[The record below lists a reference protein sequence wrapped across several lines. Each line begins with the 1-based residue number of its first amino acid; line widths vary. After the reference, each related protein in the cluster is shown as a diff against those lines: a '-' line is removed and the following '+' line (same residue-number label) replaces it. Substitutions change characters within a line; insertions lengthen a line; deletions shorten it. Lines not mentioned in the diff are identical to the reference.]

1 LAEVEFRDVSRRYA
15 GGVTALRLLAGLDK
29 PTSGEI
35 RIGGDVVN
43 NLAPGE
49 RDIAMVFQN
58 YALYPH
64 MSVYRNLAY
73 GLRQRRTP
81 RGEVDRRVR
90 ETAEL
95 LQITELLD
103 RKPGQLSGGQRQ
115 RVAMGRALVRKPQ
128 AFLLDEPLSNL
139 DAKLRNQVRGDLK
152 RLHREVPVTSI
163 YVTHDQVEAMTL
175 GDRLCVMA
183 GGEVQQIGTTD
194 DIYNRPAN
202 TFVAAFMGSP
212 PMNLIPGVIRSG
224 LLHIGRTEVT
234 AVPAPDGP
242 VTVGVRP
249 EHLELHNSFVEGT
262 VPARVDFVEPLGSHV
277 LVTAQVEVGGDGVR
291 STADLVPVI
300 VHAQA
305 GTELASGA
313 RMGLALP
320 PERTYFFDASPATRA
335 ASAQRPEP
343 ARPWPRR
350 TGS

>member
-1 LAEVEFRDVSRRYA
+1 
-15 GGVTALRLLAGLDK
+15 
-29 PTSGEI
+29 
-35 RIGGDVVN
+35 
-43 NLAPGE
+43 
-49 RDIAMVFQN
+49 MVFQN

-81 RGEVDRRVR
+81 RAEVERRVQ

-152 RLHREVPVTSI
+152 RLHRELPVTSI

-224 LLHIGRTEVT
+224 ELHIGGTGVT
-234 AVPAPDGP
+234 AVPSPDGP

-249 EHLELHNSFVEGT
+249 EHLQLHTSYSEGT

-277 LVTAQVEVGGDGVR
+277 LVTAQVEVSGDGVMFD
-291 STADLVPVI
+291 AEQVPVI
-300 VHAQA
+300 VNAAA

-313 RMGLALP
+313 RIGLALP
-320 PERTYFFDASPATRA
+320 QDRTYFFDAETGDARGGQLSPDPTAVARTA
-335 ASAQRPEP
+335 APVML
-343 ARPWPRR
+343 
-350 TGS
+350 